1 MTCRNPVLS
10 YRRGTIRRR
19 LHLLGHRL
27 DARIARHVGPFAS
40 DGAHRLGIERRGPR
54 GASCTHAIRPLSFRF
69 DPACTEPPPNSPTS
83 FDTPTQEQQ

>member
-40 DGAHRLGIERRGPR
+40 DGAHRLGIERRGAAR
-54 GASCTHAIRPLSFRF
+54 AHAVRTPSFRF
-69 DPACTEPPPNSPTS
+69 DPARTEPPPDSPTS
-83 FDTPTQEQQ
+83 IDTPTQEQQ